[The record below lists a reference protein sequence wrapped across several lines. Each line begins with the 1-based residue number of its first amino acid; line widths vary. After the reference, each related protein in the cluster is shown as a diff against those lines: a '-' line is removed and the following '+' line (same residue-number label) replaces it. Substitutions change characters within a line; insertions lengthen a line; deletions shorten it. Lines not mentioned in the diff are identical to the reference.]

1 MLHLILFIHVAFLY
15 IPLSISPLPPTISLS
30 LSPFHSLSF
39 VKAKR
44 LCRLLG
50 HFPLCHRRSC
60 CCCCPRGKYAS
71 ISFTPC
77 NVVGL
82 TATPD
87 CAPGLLFNYFVN
99 VFFLSFLP
107 LLSSSFF
114 FFSTAVVHFV
124 RPQKASRIGQE
135 LCPFWRRFRI
145 QVGAAFPLLIC
156 DSMCSAPDQLM
167 SRCH

>member
-1 MLHLILFIHVAFLY
+1 MLHLILFIHVSFLY

-30 LSPFHSLSF
+30 LFHSLSF
-39 VKAKR
+39 LKAKR

-60 CCCCPRGKYAS
+60 CCYCPRGKYAS

-99 VFFLSFLP
+99 VFFSLVP
-107 LLSSSFF
+107 SSSFLF
-114 FFSTAVVHFV
+114 FFCCCCSLCATSKSQSHWPRAPPVLVEISHPSGSCLPAIDLRFDV
-124 RPQKASRIGQE
+124 
-135 LCPFWRRFRI
+135 LCP
-145 QVGAAFPLLIC
+145 
-156 DSMCSAPDQLM
+156 
-167 SRCH
+167 

>member
-1 MLHLILFIHVAFLY
+1 MLLFYISLY
-15 IPLSISPLPPTISLS
+15 QSPVSLLPSLS
-30 LSPFHSLSF
+30 LSLSLFHSLSF
-39 VKAKR
+39 LKAKR

-114 FFSTAVVHFV
+114 FFCCCCS
-124 RPQKASRIGQE
+124 
-135 LCPFWRRFRI
+135 LCATSKSQSHWPRALSVLAEISHPSGSCLPAIDLRFD
-145 QVGAAFPLLIC
+145 VPC
-156 DSMCSAPDQLM
+156 P
-167 SRCH
+167 

>member
-1 MLHLILFIHVAFLY
+1 MLHLILFIHVSFLY

-30 LSPFHSLSF
+30 LFHSLSF
-39 VKAKR
+39 LKAKR

-60 CCCCPRGKYAS
+60 CCYCPRGKYAS

-99 VFFLSFLP
+99 VFFSLVP
-107 LLSSSFF
+107 SSSFL
-114 FFSTAVVHFV
+114 FFSAAVVHFV

-135 LCPFWRRFRI
+135 LRPFWWRFPI
-145 QVGAAFPLLIC
+145 QVGAAFPPLIC
-156 DSMCSAPDQLM
+156 DSMCSVPDQLM

>member
-1 MLHLILFIHVAFLY
+1 MFCAFNFYLKLHAHLLSGHAAFNFIYSCCFFIYPPINL
-15 IPLSISPLPPTISLS
+15 PSPSHHLS
-30 LSPFHSLSF
+30 LSFFHSLSF
-39 VKAKR
+39 LKAKR

-82 TATPD
+82 NATPD

-114 FFSTAVVHFV
+114 FFLLLLFTLCDLKKPVALAKSSV
-124 RPQKASRIGQE
+124 RSGGDFASKWE
-135 LCPFWRRFRI
+135 LP
-145 QVGAAFPLLIC
+145 
-156 DSMCSAPDQLM
+156 
-167 SRCH
+167 SRY